1 MRNVLMVLCA
11 LQILSGSEYILTEGK
26 RAWSKIDEM
35 PKNKI
40 ADMSKIPQD
49 PAFYANQLEAL
60 PMSRQLEL
68 DKEYDEKFFKPWK
81 LNRIEKPLDELEWP
95 FRSVRKEKIFDGAGT
110 VIPSFVYEQ
119 WIDNAQ
125 FELLDTVHRQ
135 GITTRHVDVRALP
148 TARPFYRD
156 ASKTGE
162 GFPFDYN
169 QNSSYHINT
178 PLYISHYS
186 KDRRWV
192 FVRGSTA
199 YGWVEASGIAVV
211 DKSFME
217 RFENGHYAVVIRD
230 NIKLYQDGK
239 ALTIV
244 KIGAIFP
251 MIKTNVKTSDN
262 NSTALGYLIAQRNLD
277 GKAILQ
283 SASVAKSGLL
293 VKKPLAFTPKN
304 VAMIARQFYNEPYG
318 WGGLLQTRDCSS
330 TTKDYFAVFG
340 IYLRRNSSEQAMDG
354 CVTPIGSLN
363 KNAKKQM
370 IIGNAKPFRSLLFVP
385 GHIVLYLGQYKG
397 EPVIMHT
404 YWGTRLTDGSKHVL
418 ARTVVTT
425 TEPGKELDQIK
436 ESSKL
441 ANTLKKII
449 TFGE

>member
-1 MRNVLMVLCA
+1 
-11 LQILSGSEYILTEGK
+11 
-26 RAWSKIDEM
+26 
-35 PKNKI
+35 
-40 ADMSKIPQD
+40 
-49 PAFYANQLEAL
+49 
-60 PMSRQLEL
+60 
-68 DKEYDEKFFKPWK
+68 
-81 LNRIEKPLDELEWP
+81 
-95 FRSVRKEKIFDGAGT
+95 
-110 VIPSFVYEQ
+110 
-119 WIDNAQ
+119 
-125 FELLDTVHRQ
+125 
-135 GITTRHVDVRALP
+135 
-148 TARPFYRD
+148 
-156 ASKTGE
+156 
-162 GFPFDYN
+162 
-169 QNSSYHINT
+169 
-178 PLYISHYS
+178 
-186 KDRRWV
+186 
-192 FVRGSTA
+192 
-199 YGWVEASGIAVV
+199 
-211 DKSFME
+211 
-217 RFENGHYAVVIRD
+217 
-230 NIKLYQDGK
+230 
-239 ALTIV
+239 
-244 KIGAIFP
+244 